1 MIHMKGK
8 KMSETEHKL
17 YVGNLSYQVDEAA
30 LSSFFETN
38 GMTVQNVTVIKDK
51 YTERSKGFG
60 FVEVS
65 SQQEVDNAISTM
77 NEKELDGRTITVS
90 QARPREERR
99 NFSGPRGGGGNRGGQ
114 GGRGGGGG
122 RSDNRFGKRP
132 SRY

>member
-1 MIHMKGK
+1 
-8 KMSETEHKL
+8 MSETEHKL

-38 GMTVQNVTVIKDK
+38 GMTVRNVTVIKDK